1 MEKISLIPDNEFNII
16 SKTVQELRRNY
27 YTVANI
33 LNNIELDNDTSEGR
47 DFNKITDDETFNN
60 FVDEFNKQSTRII
73 KQIEKELGYE
83 MPYIPNL
90 SQLFEL
96 GKMLEK

>member
-1 MEKISLIPDNEFNII
+1 MSNLSNKTLKLMAKIYL
-16 SKTVQELRRNY
+16 
-27 YTVANI
+27 ANI

-47 DFNKITDDETFNN
+47 DFDKITDDETFNN

-90 SQLFEL
+90 NQLFEL
-96 GKMLEK
+96 GKMLENENKERK

>member
-1 MEKISLIPDNEFNII
+1 MLWVIYQTKHLNLC
-16 SKTVQELRRNY
+16 LRFIWQ
-27 YTVANI
+27 NI

-47 DFNKITDDETFNN
+47 NFNKITDDETFNN

-73 KQIEKELGYE
+73 KQMEKELGYE

-90 SQLFEL
+90 NQLFEL

>member
-33 LNNIELDNDTSEGR
+33 KT
-47 DFNKITDDETFNN
+47 DFVTLLF
-60 FVDEFNKQSTRII
+60 TRID
-73 KQIEKELGYE
+73 EL
-83 MPYIPNL
+83 L
-90 SQLFEL
+90 EL
-96 GKMLEK
+96 NFRTLN